1 MASFCAKC
9 GAEEPGHGDMTMDLP
24 TGSMVTALIRDFG
37 IEELGALF
45 LQGRD
50 SSAASIIDTEDG
62 AIIALPKGQQESVV
76 ATITA
81 KPSEHDG
88 KTQIAIVHTTSNK
101 SS

>member
-1 MASFCAKC
+1 M
-9 GAEEPGHGDMTMDLP
+9 
-24 TGSMVTALIRDFG
+24 
-37 IEELGALF
+37 
-45 LQGRD
+45 

>member
-1 MASFCAKC
+1 MCTDIYP
-9 GAEEPGHGDMTMDLP
+9 GGEPGHRGMTMDLP
-24 TGSMVTALIRDFG
+24 TGSMVTALY
-37 IEELGALF
+37 ATS
-45 LQGRD
+45 D
-50 SSAASIIDTEDG
+50 SKDRVLSFYKARMGSAASIIDTEDG

-81 KPSEHDG
+81 KPSESDG